1 MKNDRYKNK
10 RNISIKSSRIWAVIF
25 ALVLLITGC
34 GSVTDRSDGQKDKVQ
49 HSEINE
55 QGKEHNEATV
65 QNETSSRQSETTI
78 QGETEQKDDTATVQL
93 TDTLTVHFLDVGQGD
108 CTLITCGEHAMLIDA
123 GDNNMG
129 TTVEMYL
136 KKQNI
141 TKLDYVI
148 GTHPD
153 ADHIGGMDV
162 VIYKFD
168 CDTIILP
175 EFEKDTKTYR
185 DVIDT
190 INNKNYKITRPK
202 AGQTYSLGQ
211 AQFTIIS
218 PVSDDYGDDANNY
231 SVGIRLVFGD
241 TSFLLAGDA
250 EEEAEEDML
259 ESGEELKADVYKAS
273 HHGSKS
279 SNTEEFMEAVRPEY
293 AVISCGEDNTYG
305 HPHAQTLNTFRSM
318 GIKVFR
324 TDEQGAIII
333 KSDGKELTF
342 NCSPSESWKSGN

>member
-1 MKNDRYKNK
+1 MENNNYYKGKNRNRNKN
-10 RNISIKSSRIWAVIF
+10 RFYRMWAVLI
-25 ALVLLITGC
+25 ALILLLTGC
-34 GSVTDRSDGQKDKVQ
+34 IAPENK
-49 HSEINE
+49 SELQNDTLS
-55 QGKEHNEATV
+55 QNEA
-65 QNETSSRQSETTI
+65 NLNDETKADNLTDTS
-78 QGETEQKDDTATVQL
+78 TESL

-108 CTLITCGEHAMLIDA
+108 SILITCGGQAMLIDA
-123 GDNNMG
+123 GGNNMG
-129 TTVEMYL
+129 TTVELYL

-141 TKLDYVI
+141 EKLDYVI

-153 ADHIGGMDV
+153 ADHIGGLDV
-162 VIYKFD
+162 AIYKFD

-175 EFEKDTKTYR
+175 DFEKSTATYR

-190 INNKNYKITRPK
+190 INNKSYKITRPK
-202 AGQTYSLGQ
+202 VGQTYSLGQ
-211 AQFTIIS
+211 AEFTIIS

-231 SVGIRLVFGD
+231 SVGIRLVYGD

-259 ESGEELKADVYKAS
+259 NSGQELKADVFKAS
-273 HHGSKS
+273 HHGSRT
-279 SNTEEFMEAVRPEY
+279 SNSEEFLQAVNPEY
-293 AVISCGEDNTYG
+293 AVISCGEDNSYG

-342 NCSPSESWKSGN
+342 NCSPSESWKAGD

>member
-65 QNETSSRQSETTI
+65 QNETSSQQSETTI

-202 AGQTYSLGQ
+202 TGQAYGLGQ

>member
-1 MKNDRYKNK
+1 MKNDSYKNK
-10 RNISIKSSRIWAVIF
+10 RNISIKSRRMWAVIF
-25 ALVLLITGC
+25 ALVLLLTGC
-34 GSVTDRSDGQKDKVQ
+34 GSVTDRYDGQEGTVL
-49 HSEINE
+49 HSEITE
-55 QGKEHNEATV
+55 QGKEQNESPV
-65 QNETSSRQSETTI
+65 QNETPSLQTETTI
-78 QGETEQKDDTATVQL
+78 QGETEQKDDTVTAQL

-190 INNKNYKITRPK
+190 IKNKNYKITRPK
-202 AGQTYSLGQ
+202 AGQSYSLGQ

-250 EEEAEEDML
+250 EEEAEKDML
-259 ESGEELKADVYKAS
+259 ESGQELKADVYKAS

-293 AVISCGEDNTYG
+293 AVISCGEDNSYG